1 MTPSTRVRLTVAG
14 AAVAVAGLVTGVVVA
29 TAQRPTQVKAL
40 CKEKPPVLLV
50 PGVSSTHV
58 AAVRAAFG
66 KPPKEAAQRLEPL
79 ARTATGDPVVQY
91 NYGSALACAGYVN
104 EAAQAYLAAKKA
116 GRNTFYEMKA
126 DVILHPQY
134 LQPADG
140 LYPIPE
146 LQTNDPLLIQ
156 GQFLQRA
163 GHEHS
168 AEKLYAKAAKLH
180 PKDDQAAVAAAVA
193 LFDESNL
200 VAGVLAPRPAR
211 RALPAQPVRA
221 LPPRPPAR
229 VDGAEGAGAEGV
241 PRRPRTRPEHRARQA
256 GVGIPLPGAVRFVQL
271 SSFPGLIGANNGPT
285 GPWRPSAAAATVPH
299 PPGRGPVGS
308 ARNRS

>member
-29 TAQRPTQVKAL
+29 TAERPTQVKAI

-50 PGVSSTHV
+50 PGVRSPHV

-66 KPPKEAAQRLEPL
+66 KPPKEAAQLLEPL
-79 ARTATGDPVVQY
+79 ARTAPGDPVVQY

-104 EAAQAYLAAKKA
+104 EAAQAYLAAKTA
-116 GRNTFYEMKA
+116 GRNTFYEMKS

-134 LQPADG
+134 LQPEDG
-140 LYPIPE
+140 RYPIPE
-146 LQTNDPLLIQ
+146 LQTNDPLLIR
-156 GQFLQRA
+156 GQLLQRA
-163 GHEHS
+163 GHQQS

-200 VAGVLAPRPAR
+200 VPAFSH
-211 RALPAQPVRA
+211 L
-221 LPPRPPAR
+221 
-229 VDGAEGAGAEGV
+229 G
-241 PRRPRTRPEHRARQA
+241 
-256 GVGIPLPGAVRFVQL
+256 PLVVRFPRSQSVRFHLGLLLAWTGQKEQAL
-271 SSFPGLIGANNGPT
+271 KEFRAARSLGPGTALGKQ
-285 GPWRPSAAAATVPH
+285 AAAFLSQV
-299 PPGRGPVGS
+299 R
-308 ARNRS
+308 